1 MNLQSDE
8 HIEFDL
14 KSIEQRSI
22 VLALR
27 STIAPSLSGAD
38 AVMFATLIGDNF
50 PNLNVP
56 LMFDGDVGDD
66 NVLSITD
73 ETIGLSL
80 EKEKGAPL
88 HSLPNSPQPKD
99 QGM

>member
-1 MNLQSDE
+1 MELD
-8 HIEFDL
+8 I

-27 STIAPSLSGAD
+27 STITPSLSGAD
-38 AVMFATLIGDNF
+38 AVMFATLIGDYF
-50 PNLNVP
+50 PALNVQ
-56 LMFDGDVGDD
+56 LVFDDVVGDE
-66 NVLSITD
+66 NEASIAD

-80 EKEKGAPL
+80 EKEKEGAPL

>member
-1 MNLQSDE
+1 M
-8 HIEFDL
+8 

-22 VLALR
+22 VFALR
-27 STIAPSLSGAD
+27 NTIVPSLSGAD
-38 AVMFATLIGDNF
+38 AVMFATLLGDYY
-50 PNLNVP
+50 PALNVP
-56 LMFDGDVGDD
+56 LMFDDDVGDD

-73 ETIGLSL
+73 ETIGLSV

-99 QGM
+99 QGL